1 MAIELGGVPI
11 ALVAVDTLLELLFV
25 EERHDL
31 SEDCFSLFIACEWRL
46 DAYRIIIEVLI
57 IIFELCK

>member
-11 ALVAVDTLLELLFV
+11 ALVAVDTLLELLFI

-46 DAYRIIIEVLI
+46 DVYRIIIEVLI